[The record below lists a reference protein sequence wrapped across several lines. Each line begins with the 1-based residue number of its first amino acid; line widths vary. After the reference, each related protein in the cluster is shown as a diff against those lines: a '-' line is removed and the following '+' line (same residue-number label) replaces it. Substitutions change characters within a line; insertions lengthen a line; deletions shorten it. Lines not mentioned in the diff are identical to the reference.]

1 MVASSIM
8 GVSNTVG
15 MLIGALVGGAIGA
28 VIFVLGYFV
37 GVALIGA
44 GMGTTI
50 AHVVWGALRV
60 TDPPW
65 QLIVLASVAGALGAM
80 ALQRYVVIVGTAFA
94 GSWTIILGGTA
105 LTGDRA
111 AKAAAAADPWIL
123 YPLNP
128 LPGARWIYA
137 AWIGLASWHGR
148 PAGVVPRRRNVE
160 LNHNSSVDGG
170 AMTFERHVEVD
181 WKGSVM
187 EGGGYRQGRHWS
199 VFAPGHVSI
208 ANRRT
213 GRQDSPEN

>member
-1 MVASSIM
+1 MLPHAYETPTAVALVLIGALSCFAGYRFFRLVLGVFGFILGAMVASSIM

-15 MLIGALVGGAIGA
+15 MLIGALVGGGIGA

-65 QLIVLASVAGALGAM
+65 QLIVLASEAGALGAM

-137 AWIGLASWHGR
+137 AWIGLGLVGT
-148 PAGVVPRRRNVE
+148 GVQLALTAKKKR
-160 LNHNSSVDGG
+160 
-170 AMTFERHVEVD
+170 
-181 WKGSVM
+181 
-187 EGGGYRQGRHWS
+187 
-199 VFAPGHVSI
+199 
-208 ANRRT
+208 
-213 GRQDSPEN
+213 